1 MLSQDT
7 SEDELA
13 AVLQE
18 SLDLLERHPDDA
30 LGGPDSRMLR
40 IFKSLTD

>member
-1 MLSQDT
+1 MMSQDT

-18 SLDLLERHPDDA
+18 SLALLERPPDDA
-30 LGGPDSRMLR
+30 LVGPDSRMSR